1 MTDEDA
7 QRLRREN
14 DYLKLRCAQLESDV
28 ADLGGQV
35 TRLQQVLEHN
45 MARRAASADARP
57 NPLSGGQ

>member
-7 QRLRREN
+7 VRLRREN

-35 TRLQQVLEHN
+35 TRLQQTLE
-45 MARRAASADARP
+45 RAAGGRAGFAP
-57 NPLSGGQ
+57 NPLSGGQS